1 MRPPDLF
8 IGAEGGSS
16 PLRESN
22 HRIANNLMTIATM
35 LRYQSRQLT
44 KIGEAFSVDEVREIL
59 NGVGRRIELVSRL
72 HRRLAEPVAP
82 DMLNLSPYLNDV
94 AETAI
99 DSLTAPDEVALE
111 PISGDMCPVRAN
123 QALLIGLIV
132 GELVTNAVKSAREA
146 GVGSKLKL
154 TCGPAD
160 GGIEIAL
167 ASDGAGPSEGY
178 DPERDSG
185 FGLSVVTLLVGQLKA
200 TLTFQ
205 TGVEGLM
212 ARLLVPIG
220 LDLAELDAAGEA

>member
-8 IGAEGGSS
+8 IGVEGGSA

-35 LRYQSRQLT
+35 LRYQSRQLA
-44 KIGEAFSVDEVREIL
+44 KIGEAFSIDEVRDIL
-59 NGVGRRIELVSRL
+59 NDVGQRIELVSRL
-72 HRRLAEPVAP
+72 HRRLAEPIAP

-99 DSLTAPDEVALE
+99 DSLTAPGEVALE

-132 GELVTNAVKSAREA
+132 GELVTSAVKTARAA
-146 GVGSKLKL
+146 GVGSKLRL
-154 TCGPAD
+154 TCGAAES
-160 GGIEIAL
+160 GIEIVL
-167 ASDGAGPSEGY
+167 ASDVAGVSGSY
-178 DPERDSG
+178 DPERDGG
-185 FGLSVVTLLVGQLKA
+185 FSLSVARLLVGQLKA

-205 TGVEGLM
+205 TGAEGLV
-212 ARLLVPIG
+212 ARLLVPAE
-220 LDLAELDAAGEA
+220 LDLAHLDAAGEA